1 MRCRSGSQSMVL
13 RAPLVVGVTLLL
25 AGCGSTDRGSADG
38 FTTTGELIAL
48 SGGDAGPTYACIACH
63 GIDGLGNGAG
73 APRLAH
79 LDRGYLTA
87 QMEAYASG
95 RRRHPEMETI
105 ARKLTLAQHDAV
117 SAYYA
122 TLPFAPSSAP
132 IQQLGKTASLYHH
145 GDEGRGLA
153 PCASCHGARGEGG
166 GGANPPLA
174 GQPAAYLA
182 EQMAQWRKSF
192 RRSDGENVMLRIS
205 QALSPTESLALAAY
219 ASSLP
224 GDPPRPES
232 PAASRAAHHADPRN
246 DALAPQP
253 HVTE

>member
-1 MRCRSGSQSMVL
+1 MAKRFPSMAL
-13 RAPLVVGVTLLL
+13 RAPLAVGVTPFL
-25 AGCGSTDRGSADG
+25 AACGSIDRGSADG
-38 FTTTGELIAL
+38 FTATGELIAL
-48 SGGDAGPTYACIACH
+48 SGGDAGAAYACVACH
-63 GIDGLGNGAG
+63 GIGGLGNGAG
-73 APRLAH
+73 TPRLAR

-95 RRRHPEMETI
+95 RRRHPEMEAV

-122 TLPFAPSSAP
+122 GLPFVAPSGTVKRSGEPAALY
-132 IQQLGKTASLYHH
+132 QQ
-145 GDEGRGLA
+145 GDESRGLA
-153 PCASCHGARGEGG
+153 PCASCHGTRGEG

-182 EQMAQWRKSF
+182 QQMAQWRKSF
-192 RRSDGENVMLRIS
+192 RRNDGENVMLRIS
-205 QALSPTESLALAAY
+205 QALSPAESSALAAY

-224 GDPPRPES
+224 GDPPRPVS
-232 PAASRAAHHADPRN
+232 PAAFRAVHHADPRN